1 MIKTNKVKLDLH
13 YNNIIRDYDVYKVY
27 QEHKG
32 DDEKERTVRK
42 SSMDKIGDKFSPVI
56 SVIYKSGGIAY
67 ILVEK
72 GTVRLEEFQSH
83 INSFGQGVFVEEI
96 DLSNHT
102 SMSSGDLCQ
111 LLINTF
117 PNIDLSEK
125 FNNTLGRCFFFN

>member
-32 DDEKERTVRK
+32 DDEKERAARK
-42 SSMDKIGDKFSPVI
+42 ESMDKIGDKFSPAL
-56 SVIYKSGGIAY
+56 SVFYKSGGIAY

-102 SMSSGDLCQ
+102 SMSPGDLCQ
-111 LLINTF
+111 LLINMF
-117 PNIDLSEK
+117 PNIDLSE
-125 FNNTLGRCFFFN
+125 